1 MIERVNILRKIEN
14 NTNKYLSELTDE
26 KENDIYDTLRN
37 YEDFS
42 LDDVVEYLNPEIN
55 DEIEKLCYKYF
66 YNLVYI

>member
-42 LDDVVEYLNPEIN
+42 LDDVVEYLNPGIN

-66 YNLVYI
+66 YNLVL